1 MIPHPRSATPL
12 GFPPA
17 RAVEH
22 AVLRPGPVP
31 ESVHQL
37 LVPVWRVE
45 VEAKVTT
52 AEPYQLIDRYL
63 IRAVAEAGVTTPEDL
78 ASFLALDP
86 ALTRQALAHLTA
98 VGHLST
104 VRGHLR
110 LTGLGTRSLENGELY
125 TVRIGDR
132 RIVHFDAWTGTPLP
146 ESSAERGPAGP
157 APLDTWTSP
166 PPLLAPDP
174 FDPRD
179 AASLT
184 EPGVHDP
191 RALSWDVEYL
201 LAHVVRTSAGHL
213 VCTRPHRGAPDPV
226 LSKALDSSPGCLSA
240 LAEAGAHARRRF
252 AEEAGRWLSR
262 RGLAEHP
269 PHRDPDGI
277 HRVRL
282 AEQDFAER
290 DFGGHGDLPALGSV
304 VVLRSGGFFQLWC
317 ENPRARRAELRRR
330 LDTYRAAR
338 PRGGEALRAQES
350 RLTALLDVD
359 V

>member
-1 MIPHPRSATPL
+1 MIPHLRSTSPL

-22 AVLRPGPVP
+22 AALRQGPVP

-52 AEPYQLIDRYL
+52 AEPYQLIDRFL
-63 IRAVAEAGVTTPEDL
+63 SRAVAEAGVTTPGDL
-78 ASFLALDP
+78 ARFLGLDP
-86 ALTRQALAHLTA
+86 ALTGQAVAYLTA
-98 VGHLST
+98 VGHLRT
-104 VRGHLR
+104 EHGHLS
-110 LTGLGTRSLENGELY
+110 LTDLGTRSLADDELY

-132 RIVHFDAWTGTPLP
+132 RVVHFDAWTGTPLP
-146 ESSAERGPAGP
+146 EASAERGPAGP
-157 APLDTWTSP
+157 APLDSWTSP

-179 AASLT
+179 VASLA
-184 EPGVHDP
+184 EPGVHEP

-226 LSKALDSSPGCLSA
+226 LSEALDASPGCLSA

-262 RGLAEHP
+262 RGLADRP
-269 PHRDPDGI
+269 PHRDPDDI

-282 AEQDFAER
+282 AEQEFAER
-290 DFGGHGDLPALGSV
+290 GDLPALGSV

-317 ENPRARRAELRRR
+317 EDPRARRAELRRR
-330 LDTYRAAR
+330 MDTYRAAR
-338 PRGGEALRAQES
+338 PRGDEALRAQEH
-350 RLTALLDVD
+350 RLAALLDVD

>member
-1 MIPHPRSATPL
+1 MIPHPRSGSPL

-17 RAVEH
+17 RAVEQ
-22 AVLRPGPVP
+22 AMLGPGPAP

-45 VEAKVTT
+45 VEAKVTA

-63 IRAVAEAGVTTPEDL
+63 TRAVAEAGVTTPEGL

-98 VGHLST
+98 VGHLT
-104 VRGHLR
+104 AEQGDLR
-110 LTGLGTRSLENGELY
+110 LTALGTRSLADGEMY
-125 TVRIGDR
+125 TVKIGDR

-146 ESSAERGPAGP
+146 AGSAERGPAGP

-174 FDPRD
+174 FRPRC
-179 AASLT
+179 AADLT
-184 EPGVHDP
+184 ETGVRDP

-201 LAHVVRTSAGHL
+201 LAHVVRTPTGHL

-226 LSKALDSSPGCLSA
+226 LSEALDRSPACLSA
-240 LAEAGAHARRRF
+240 LAEAGAHARKRF

-262 RGLAEHP
+262 RGLAAHQ
-269 PHRDPDGI
+269 PHRDPDGV

-282 AEQDFAER
+282 AEE
-290 DFGGHGDLPALGSV
+290 DFGAAADLPPLGSV
-304 VVLRSGGFFQLWC
+304 VVLRSGGWFQVWC
-317 ENPRARRAELRRR
+317 EDPRARRAELRRR
-330 LDTYRAAR
+330 LDAYRAAR
-338 PRGGEALRAQES
+338 PRGEEALRAQEN
-350 RLTALLDVD
+350 RLAGLLDVRTD
-359 V
+359 QK